1 MCRYALNALKR
12 SGERSRETKGDGAIS
27 TKERFFR
34 VRTPKTFLKKVL
46 VGLVLFSLGAL
57 VAFLLPFLIPSR
69 WVSSSWVHHP
79 LLPILVMT
87 FIFVVAYKST
97 ERLVKKFIEKYFFQ
111 KKTFAQMTLMDLA
124 GDLAVNLDLQEIAN
138 LVVNT
143 FGEVLQ
149 LKTVALLVPDPL
161 QNHFEVAS
169 AYGWTIAAS
178 KKVCLAADTPLLRMV
193 HQTGPHVLMRGPV
206 LQSLSWQEANALAR
220 DFDSLQAAWII
231 PLFIKGELVGLLTF
245 GALVPD
251 TVFDQGDFHFFREFA
266 AAIAP
271 CVHNALV
278 VKRLRQLNFELQD
291 TQSQWV
297 QKTKLNAIEKLA
309 AGIAHEIH
317 NPLAIISGKAQVLLM
332 QKGPKQLEPNVQDAL
347 NTIVKQTRRAAD
359 ITRKLLMYSQGSR
372 GPQDWISLEKV
383 LDETL
388 ALLAYQASMDQI
400 EIVRNLDPELPTF
413 YANMQEIREI
423 FLNLLLNAVEAI
435 GTEGKIVVEL
445 KYLRDEELIEIVC
458 SDTGKGIS
466 AEDLDKVFNPFYT
479 TRHEA
484 VGLGLFVT
492 KQIVYRYGGSIRVES
507 QVGIGSMFILRLPY
521 VAEAVRNME
530 GKRAGASVLGR

>member
-1 MCRYALNALKR
+1 M
-12 SGERSRETKGDGAIS
+12 S
-27 TKERFFR
+27 FH

-57 VAFLLPFLIPSR
+57 AAYLLPFLIPSSG
-69 WVSSSWVHHP
+69 VSNLWVHHP

-87 FIFVVAYKST
+87 VIFVAAYKST
-97 ERLVKKFIEKYFFQ
+97 ERWVKRFLEKYFFH

-143 FGEVLQ
+143 FGEILQ
-149 LKTVALLVPDPL
+149 LKTVALLVSDPL
-161 QNHFEVAS
+161 QNNFEIAS
-169 AYGWTIAAS
+169 AYGWTISAS
-178 KKVCLAADTPLLRMV
+178 KKIRLAADTPLLRMV
-193 HQTGPHVLMRGPV
+193 YQTGPHVLMRGPV

-220 DFDSLQAAWII
+220 DLDTLQAAWII
-231 PLFIKGELVGLLTF
+231 PLFVKGELVGLLAF

-278 VKRLRQLNFELQD
+278 VKRLRQFNFELQD
-291 TQSQWV
+291 SQSQWV

-372 GPQDWISLEKV
+372 GPQEWISLEKV

-388 ALLAYQASMDQI
+388 SLLAYQATIDKI
-400 EIVRNLDPELPTF
+400 EIVRNLDPELPSF

-423 FLNLLLNAVEAI
+423 FLNLLLNAVEAV
-435 GTEGKIVVEL
+435 GSEGKIVVVL
-445 KYLRDEELIEIVC
+445 KYRRDEELIEIVC
-458 SDTGKGIS
+458 SDTGKGIP
-466 AEDLDKVFNPFYT
+466 AEHLDKVFNPFYT

-492 KQIVYRYGGSIRVES
+492 KQITHRYGGSIRVES
-507 QVGIGSMFILRLPY
+507 QVGIGSMFILQLPY
-521 VAEAVRNME
+521 VAEAARLGQGSSSLLQGTKVARNIE
-530 GKRAGASVLGR
+530 TKKAGVPVVGARTEP

>member
-1 MCRYALNALKR
+1 MNRRGWAHLK
-12 SGERSRETKGDGAIS
+12 KDGPFHV
-27 TKERFFR
+27 K
-34 VRTPKTFLKKVL
+34 TPKTVLKKML
-46 VGLVLFSLGAL
+46 VGLVLFSFGAF
-57 VAFLLPFLIPSR
+57 VAYLLPFLMSFSG
-69 WVSSSWVHHP
+69 VSGRWVHHP

-87 FIFVVAYKST
+87 AIFVSAYKST
-97 ERLVKKFIEKYFFQ
+97 EQWVRKFLEKYFFH

-124 GDLAVNLDLQEIAN
+124 NDLAVNLDIQEIAN

-149 LKTVALLVPDPL
+149 LKTVALLVPDPF
-161 QNHFEVAS
+161 QNNYEIAS
-169 AYGWTIAAS
+169 AFGWTISAS
-178 KKVCLAADTPLLRMV
+178 KKVRLAAETPLLKMI

-206 LQSLSWQEANALAR
+206 LQSLSWQEANALAC
-220 DFDSLQAAWII
+220 DLDSLQAAWII
-231 PLFIKGELVGLLTF
+231 PLFVKGELAGLLAF
-245 GALVPD
+245 GALAPD

-271 CVHNALV
+271 CVHNAMI
-278 VKRLRQLNFELQD
+278 VKRLRQLNLELQD
-291 TQSQWV
+291 SQSQWI

-332 QKGPKQLEPNVQDAL
+332 QRGPKQLEPNVQNAL
-347 NTIVKQTRRAAD
+347 NAIVKQTHRAAD

-372 GPQDWISLEKV
+372 GPQERISLEKV

-388 ALLAYQASMDQI
+388 SLLAYQASTDKI
-400 EIVRNLDPELPTF
+400 EIVKNLDRDLPPF
-413 YANMQEIREI
+413 FANIQEIREI

-445 KYLRDEELIEIVC
+445 KYRRDEELIEIVC
-458 SDTGKGIS
+458 SDTGKGIP
-466 AEDLDKVFNPFYT
+466 AEHLDKVFNPFYT

-492 KQIVYRYGGSIRVES
+492 KQIVHRYGGSIRVES
-507 QVGIGSMFILRLPY
+507 QVGIGSMFILQLPY
-521 VAEAVRNME
+521 VAEAIRE
-530 GKRAGASVLGR
+530 KESEKTGATVWGA

>member
-1 MCRYALNALKR
+1 
-12 SGERSRETKGDGAIS
+12 
-27 TKERFFR
+27 
-34 VRTPKTFLKKVL
+34 
-46 VGLVLFSLGAL
+46 VGLVLFSLGAF
-57 VAFLLPFLIPSR
+57 VAYLLPFLVPSSG
-69 WVSSSWVHHP
+69 VSDPWIRHP

-87 FIFVVAYKST
+87 VIFIVAHKST
-97 ERLVKKFIEKYFFQ
+97 ERLVKKFLEKYFFQ

-124 GDLAVNLDLQEIAN
+124 NDLAVNLDLQEISN

-149 LKTVALLVPDPL
+149 LKTVAVLVPDPL

-169 AYGWTIAAS
+169 AYGWTISAS
-178 KKVCLAADTPLLRMV
+178 KKVRLTADTPLLRMI
-193 HQTGPHVLMRGPV
+193 HQTGSHVLMRGPI

-220 DFDSLQAAWII
+220 DFDSLQAAWIS
-231 PLFIKGELVGLLTF
+231 PLFIKGELVGLLAF

-251 TVFDQGDFHFFREFA
+251 TVFDQGDFHFFREFSE
-266 AAIAP
+266 AIAP

-291 TQSQWV
+291 SQSQWV

-332 QKGPKQLEPNVQDAL
+332 QRGPKQLEPNIQEAL
-347 NTIVKQTRRAAD
+347 NTIVKQTHRAAD
-359 ITRKLLMYSQGSR
+359 ITKKLLMYSRGSL
-372 GPQDWISLEKV
+372 GPQEWVVLEKV

-388 ALLAYQASMDQI
+388 SLLAYQASLDKI
-400 EIVRNLDPELPTF
+400 EIVRNLDPELPPF
-413 YANMQEIREI
+413 YGNMQEIREI
-423 FLNLLLNAVEAI
+423 FLNLLLNAVEAV
-435 GTEGKIVVEL
+435 GSEGKIVVEL
-445 KYLRDEELIEIVC
+445 KYRRDEELIEIVC
-458 SDTGKGIS
+458 SDTGKGIP
-466 AEDLDKVFNPFYT
+466 AEHLDKVFNPFYT

-492 KQIVYRYGGSIRVES
+492 KQIVHRYGGSIRVES
-507 QVGIGSMFILRLPY
+507 QVGVGSMFILQLPY
-521 VAEAVRNME
+521 VAKAAMNPETKDAVAPILSIRTE
-530 GKRAGASVLGR
+530 

>member
-1 MCRYALNALKR
+1 M
-12 SGERSRETKGDGAIS
+12 
-27 TKERFFR
+27 
-34 VRTPKTFLKKVL
+34 RTPKTVLKKVL
-46 VGLVLFSLGAL
+46 VGLVLFSLGAF
-57 VAFLLPFLIPSR
+57 VSYLLPFLVP
-69 WVSSSWVHHP
+69 SSWTLWIRHP
-79 LLPILVMT
+79 LLPIFVMT
-87 FIFVVAYKST
+87 TVFLVAYKT
-97 ERLVKKFIEKYFFQ
+97 AERLIKRFLEKYFFH

-143 FGEVLQ
+143 FGEVLH

-161 QNHFEVAS
+161 QNNFEVAS
-169 AYGWTIAAS
+169 AFGWTISTS
-178 KKVCLAADTPLLRMV
+178 KRFRLATETPLLKMV
-193 HQTGPHVLMRGPV
+193 HQTGPHILVRGPV
-206 LQSLSWQEANALAR
+206 LQSLTWQEANALSR
-220 DFDSLQAAWII
+220 DFDSLQSAWII
-231 PLFIKGELVGLLTF
+231 PLFVQGELTGLLAF

-251 TVFDQGDFHFFREFA
+251 TVFDQADFHFFREFA

-332 QKGPKQLEPNVQDAL
+332 QKGPKQLEANVQEAL
-347 NTIVKQTRRAAD
+347 NAIVKQTRRAAD
-359 ITRKLLMYSQGSR
+359 ITRKLLLYSQGSR

-388 ALLAYQASMDQI
+388 SLLAYQASMDKI
-400 EIVRNLDPELPTF
+400 EIVRDLDRELPLF
-413 YANMQEIREI
+413 FANMQEIREI
-423 FLNLLLNAVEAI
+423 FLNLLLNAVEAV
-435 GTEGKIVVEL
+435 GNEGKIVVAV

-458 SDTGKGIS
+458 SDTGKGIP
-466 AEDLDKVFNPFYT
+466 EDHIDKVFNPFYT

-492 KQIVYRYGGSIRVES
+492 KQVVHRYGGSIRVES
-507 QVGIGSMFILRLPY
+507 QVGTGSMFILQLPY
-521 VAEAVRNME
+521 VAVATP
-530 GKRAGASVLGR
+530 GKSAEKTGATVVGV